1 MKIAIA
7 QINPVIG
14 DFEYNKDKI
23 IRYAQMAMES
33 SCDLVIFTELV
44 LSGYPPRDLLE
55 KKDFVEAYQHYL
67 ELIMDNIR
75 DIGVICGLV
84 KPNPQ
89 MEGNSW
95 LNTAVLFENGKIIHE
110 CHKRLLPTYDIFDE
124 TRYFEP
130 GQKAETVLFKGR
142 TIGLT
147 ICEDIWNDK
156 DFFKRRFYHVDPVTM
171 LVNNGADL
179 IVNISASPYHLG
191 KRNFK
196 WDMLSAIAAKYG
208 VPLIYANQVGGND
221 SVLFD
226 GLSVVFDKTGT
237 KKVQARDFEEDLVVF
252 DLEQIESSPDYRVYH
267 PISETSIESLYK
279 ALVMG
284 TKDYVT
290 KCGFSKVVIGSSG
303 GIDSALTACIAAD
316 ALGPENVSTVFMPS
330 IYTAPDNF
338 ADTRRLAENLAVSYT
353 VIPIDKIFK
362 TFLENLFPVF
372 MNSEPDT
379 TEENIQ
385 ARIRGTI
392 LMAIS
397 NKFNSLVLSTGNKSE
412 LAVGYCTLYGDMS
425 GGLAVISDV
434 PKTIVYELSQF
445 VNRRQEVIPDNIFK
459 KAPSAEL
466 KPNQTDQDI
475 LPPYEVLD
483 PILKA
488 YIEDAMTVDELEK
501 MGFDRDIIEDVVR
514 RVTENEYKRYQAAP
528 GLRVTSKA
536 FGYGRRYPLAQRFR
550 PTRGQEKS

>member
-7 QINPVIG
+7 QLNPVIG
-14 DFEYNKDKI
+14 DFDYNKDKI
-23 IRYAQMAMES
+23 IQYAEKAIKK
-33 SCDLVIFTELV
+33 SCDLVIFTELI

-55 KKDFVEAYQHYL
+55 KKDFVDAYQYYL
-67 ELIMDNIR
+67 DILVKKIR
-75 DIGVICGLV
+75 GIGVVCGLV
-84 KPNPQ
+84 KPNPEP
-89 MEGNSW
+89 EGNSW
-95 LNTAVLFENGKIIHE
+95 LNTAVLFEDGKIIHE
-110 CHKRLLPTYDIFDE
+110 CSKRLLPTYDIFDE

-130 GQKAETVLFKGR
+130 GHKAETFFYKGR
-142 TIGLT
+142 NIGLT

-156 DFFKRRFYHVDPVTM
+156 DFFKRRIYHIDPVTM
-171 LVNNGADL
+171 LINKGADL
-179 IVNISASPYHLG
+179 LINISASPYHLG

-196 WDMLSAIAAKYG
+196 WDMLSAIAAKYR

-226 GLSVVFDKTGT
+226 GLSVVFDKTGE
-237 KKVQARDFEEDLVVF
+237 KKVQAKDFEEDLIVF
-252 DLEQIESSPDYRVYH
+252 DMGQIESSGDWTGVHH
-267 PISETSIESLYK
+267 PISETDIESLYK

-303 GIDSALTACIAAD
+303 GIDSALTACIAVD
-316 ALGPENVSTVFMPS
+316 ALGKENVSTVFMPS
-330 IYTAPDNF
+330 PYTAKDNF
-338 ADTRRLAENLAVSYT
+338 TDTEQLANNLGVSYS
-353 VIPIDKIFK
+353 IISIDKIFC
-362 TFLENLFPVF
+362 TFLENLSDIFK
-372 MNSEPDT
+372 NKEPDT

-434 PKTIVYELSQF
+434 PKTTVYELSGF
-445 VNRRQEVIPDNIFK
+445 VNRHKEIIPANIFT

-466 KPNQTDQDI
+466 KPDQTDQDV

-483 PILKA
+483 PVLKA
-488 YIEDAMTVDELEK
+488 YIEEARSVDALVE
-501 MGFDRDIIEDVVR
+501 MGFDRNIVEDVVQ
-514 RVTENEYKRYQAAP
+514 RVARNEYKRYQAAP

-550 PTRGQEKS
+550 SKKY